1 MPKILVVD
9 DEPNIIELAKLYLE
23 REDYQVEGVNNGND
37 AFSRL
42 SSFNPDLVIL
52 DLMLPDIDGFEICRQ
67 IRDNRIVK
75 IKWLRSTEVEPEEI
89 AHLCAA
95 RLIQVRGRTMVLGRR

>member
-1 MPKILVVD
+1 M
-9 DEPNIIELAKLYLE
+9 
-23 REDYQVEGVNNGND
+23 GNNR
-37 AFSRL
+37 AEQKEASRL
-42 SSFNPDLVIL
+42 KASVWIGKNGVSEHT
-52 DLMLPDIDGFEICRQ
+52 IDEICRQ